1 MLTDPTMRRVMGDAR
16 IEELRRFA
24 RRPAEPRI
32 SNAEARRERQSLT
45 AELRWLRWLRA
56 R

>member
-1 MLTDPTMRRVMGDAR
+1 MLTDPTMRRLMGDAR
-16 IEELRRFA
+16 IQELRRFA
-24 RRPAEPRI
+24 RRPAEPRPPI
-32 SNAEARRERQSLT
+32 SEPAATRAPLT